1 MNQLQ
6 HPSDARV
13 DFPRKEAGQP
23 QVLMG
28 IVVLRL
34 PQVWRQGGAIVPDSW
49 SYHSHS
55 TILVGREGPWE
66 FVLHRGTSV
75 FQELIEIELLFSRG

>member
-1 MNQLQ
+1 
-6 HPSDARV
+6 
-13 DFPRKEAGQP
+13 
-23 QVLMG
+23 MG

-34 PQVWRQGGAIVPDSW
+34 PQVWRQGGAIVPDWW

-66 FVLHRGTSV
+66 FVLPRGTSV